1 MEQRRYAPRA
11 DYIIHHSQSIVANMS
26 FILLKLPL
34 PSQGPLCALTN
45 TSQHTQTY
53 CILSLYCCVQLVE
66 SITGLLG
73 CTARG
78 EEPVSRSTVQYW
90 WSCVSVRQW
99 KQSLPDAQ
107 WSVEGSIDVER
118 FISSGFYWRN
128 THWCV
133 RAAGVGALTQK
144 IPNHQAEKKW
154 NHTHIGMHAQFECAH
169 AHTHTQLRGSVEMK
183 GQCCVSYGATLE

>member
-1 MEQRRYAPRA
+1 MEQRRYTPRA

-73 CTARG
+73 CSARG
-78 EEPVSRSTVQYW
+78 EELVSRSTVQYW

-133 RAAGVGALTQK
+133 RAAGVGALTQRRYQTIRLRK
-144 IPNHQAEKKW
+144 NGIM
-154 NHTHIGMHAQFECAH
+154 HTFACTHSLNV
-169 AHTHTQLRGSVEMK
+169 HTLTQLRESGEMK
-183 GQCCVSYGATLE
+183 GQCCVSYGAVLE

>member
-1 MEQRRYAPRA
+1 MEGKKENWERWKREKVREMEQKRYTPRA

-73 CTARG
+73 RRRVRRG
-78 EEPVSRSTVQYW
+78 
-90 WSCVSVRQW
+90 
-99 KQSLPDAQ
+99 
-107 WSVEGSIDVER
+107 
-118 FISSGFYWRN
+118 
-128 THWCV
+128 
-133 RAAGVGALTQK
+133 AGVEEYCTVLM
-144 IPNHQAEKKW
+144 ELC
-154 NHTHIGMHAQFECAH
+154 FC
-169 AHTHTQLRGSVEMK
+169 
-183 GQCCVSYGATLE
+183 